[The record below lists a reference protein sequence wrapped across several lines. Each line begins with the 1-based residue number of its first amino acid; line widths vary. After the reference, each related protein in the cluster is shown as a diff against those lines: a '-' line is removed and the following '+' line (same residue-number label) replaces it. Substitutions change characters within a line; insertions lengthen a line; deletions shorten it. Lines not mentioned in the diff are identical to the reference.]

1 MKRWKIRWATR
12 WWPLVSPRKDSASQN
27 GRSAEHVETPHTT
40 SPGNRNVNAPGTQTI
55 ASPSRRKIGKLIALD
70 PETMLRI
77 PEGDEKFSLG
87 ATLEPGKS
95 NLGASAKAVETR
107 HSSARP
113 NRIADRLRADT
124 TASPSRRKI
133 GKLVPLDPETML
145 RIPESDEK
153 ISAGAASKPAKHS

>member
-1 MKRWKIRWATR
+1 
-12 WWPLVSPRKDSASQN
+12 
-27 GRSAEHVETPHTT
+27 
-40 SPGNRNVNAPGTQTI
+40 
-55 ASPSRRKIGKLIALD
+55 
-70 PETMLRI
+70 MLRI
-77 PEGDEKFSLG
+77 PEGDEKISLG

-145 RIPESDEK
+145 RIPEIDEK
-153 ISAGAASKPAKHS
+153 ISAGAASKPTKHS

>member
-1 MKRWKIRWATR
+1 LAT
-12 WWPLVSPRKDSASQN
+12 PKKDSASQN
-27 GRSAEHVETPHTT
+27 GRSDEDVETPHPS
-40 SPGNRNVNAPGTQTI
+40 SPANRNARASGVHTT

-77 PEGDEKFSLG
+77 PEGDDKISLS
-87 ATLEPGKS
+87 ATMKSAES

-107 HSSARP
+107 HSSAQP
-113 NRIADRLRADT
+113 DRTANLLGADT

-145 RIPESDEK
+145 RIPESDEN
-153 ISAGAASKPAKHS
+153 IGASAASKPAKHS